1 MKGSYTL
8 LIEVKEDIEIVI
20 GKLGK
25 LHFKKGF
32 YVYVGSA
39 LNNLESRINRHL
51 RTDKRI
57 HWHIDYLLKCADIV
71 NVFIKENLKK
81 EECRISNEF
90 EKNLKFLKGFGC
102 SDCKCDSHLFYGK
115 YNEIISVVSKLKLK
129 KYNFNEK
136 LKDKFPI

>member
-51 RTDKRI
+51 RSDKKI
-57 HWHIDYLLKCADIV
+57 HWHIDFFLNYANIIE
-71 NVFIKENLKK
+71 VFIKENSKK

-90 EKNLKFLKGFGC
+90 EKSLNFLKGFGC
-102 SDCKCDSHLFYGK
+102 SDCKCTSHLFYGK
-115 YNEIISVVSKLKLK
+115 YEDIITIVKKLNMNN
-129 KYNFNEK
+129 YNFKEK
-136 LKDKFPI
+136 T